1 MPLVKGAVSLAAGA
15 TSDAILTGTTYEYI
29 ANNVSIRVAAGT
41 DQAAAADGSSV
52 VMNFTMNNTELTKN
66 GAVSTVVTGE
76 PFGANGNYVM
86 NSTVTPPTLCVIGR
100 SLHLQTIPPV
110 RLWCSLRCSSA
121 NGTTNQE
128 HHQ

>member
-15 TSDAILTGTTYEYI
+15 TSSAILTGTTYEYI

-41 DQAAAADGSSV
+41 DTAAAADGSSV

-86 NSTVTPPTLCVIGR
+86 NSTVTPPD
-100 SLHLQTIPPV
+100 SV
-110 RLWCSLRCSSA
+110 RNRPIITFTNNTA
-121 NGTTNQE
+121 GTALVQYAVFIS
-128 HHQ
+128 